1 MKRLEGKVCII
12 TGANSGFGKEMTRLF
27 ASEGAKIVAADYNPD
42 IMNINKLI
50 EGDITPCLCDVSKF
64 DEVQA
69 MVKLCE
75 DTYGRLDV
83 LCNNAGK
90 NNKKAYRL
98 HEYPIDEWDDLYG
111 VLVRGAFFVLRE
123 SLKLMLKS
131 GGGSVINTGSI
142 GGFRSTIGS
151 GAYCSAKGAI
161 RMLTTNTATEYV
173 KDNIRV
179 NSICPGIFNTNIL
192 EGLSPEII
200 EFLKSQVPIGRIGE
214 PIEMAQLAL
223 FLASDESKY
232 ITGQSILIDGGRS
245 TL

>member
-27 ASEGAKIVAADYNPD
+27 ASEGAKIIAADYNPE
-42 IMNINKLI
+42 IMKIGKTI
-50 EGDITPCLCDVSKF
+50 KGDITPCLCDVSKF
-64 DEVQA
+64 EEVQA

-75 DTYGRLDV
+75 KTYGRLDV
-83 LCNNAGK
+83 LCNNAGT
-90 NNKKAYRL
+90 NNKKPYKL
-98 HEYPIDEWDDLYG
+98 HEYPLEEWDALYN
-111 VLVRGAFFVLRE
+111 VLVRGSFLVLRE

-179 NSICPGIFNTNIL
+179 NSICPGIFNTAIL
-192 EGLSPEII
+192 DGLRPDVI
-200 EFLKSQVPIGRIGE
+200 EFLSNQVPIGRIGE
-214 PIEMAQLAL
+214 PLEMAQLAL